1 MNKTLFWVN
10 CGPICMI
17 ERSPIRIIDQS
28 LLEFAQVKRHRQRI
42 MERAA
47 VPIEVALQPS
57 CLECVFP
64 IGPSHMDQLSRA
76 GTAQR
81 SPIATP
87 PASPLQISS
96 FRLRPYMV
104 ADFLQL
110 AWEHRLLARGW
121 CELSRACSLTI
132 SELVGQW
139 QSVACEIRACLFA
152 PSRDAV
158 RALLPCLLM
167 VPSTAYDCLCVRTYG
182 ISAPVVE
189 LFLHHAAKN
198 GNLAV
203 SARKELDSAL
213 KCVPASVCIWEA
225 HHFSN
230 KRPCRS
236 ALAWAGRNEC
246 TCSACSSHDNA
257 GYHCLLPREDRFGH
271 SICCDHPHGV
281 ERFIILGWCEL
292 RRGDGV
298 RNGSMIMYSDTSR
311 LRTESYSANWRRGP
325 HEGRPIF
332 VRHRGGAHP
341 TRTGRWNAEEDEEA
355 RRDFRTTARVDPGVF
370 KS

>member
-1 MNKTLFWVN
+1 
-10 CGPICMI
+10 
-17 ERSPIRIIDQS
+17 
-28 LLEFAQVKRHRQRI
+28 

-76 GTAQR
+76 VTAPRQR
-81 SPIATP
+81 SPITTP

-139 QSVACEIRACLFA
+139 KSVACEIRACLFA
-152 PSRDAV
+152 PNRDAV

-167 VPSTAYDCLCVRTYG
+167 VPPTAYDCLCVRTYG

-213 KCVPASVCIWEA
+213 KCVPASVCIWEE
-225 HHFSN
+225 HHISN
-230 KRPCRS
+230 RDLVEALSPGQAGTNARAVH
-236 ALAWAGRNEC
+236 ALATTMLAITASCRVK
-246 TCSACSSHDNA
+246 T
-257 GYHCLLPREDRFGH
+257 
-271 SICCDHPHGV
+271 V
-281 ERFIILGWCEL
+281 
-292 RRGDGV
+292 
-298 RNGSMIMYSDTSR
+298 SDTRFAATIPTASKD
-311 LRTESYSANWRRGP
+311 SSSSD
-325 HEGRPIF
+325 
-332 VRHRGGAHP
+332 GASSV
-341 TRTGRWNAEEDEEA
+341 EEMMFEM
-355 RRDFRTTARVDPGVF
+355 VL
-370 KS
+370 